1 MNEPAAVILAA
12 GQGVR
17 MKSRTAKVL
26 HPLLGTPVLHYVLDA
41 LAGADIRNITV
52 VVGHQADEVR
62 KSLAGRDVRFVL
74 QAERRGTADAL
85 RRCEGALSG
94 FAGDLLVLCGDVPLL
109 TTETIR
115 RFVEEHRGREAAVSV
130 LTACL
135 DNPGGYGRIVRDP
148 AGNFLRI
155 VEEADAAPAERH
167 IGEINSGLYVFRSP
181 AVFELLTLVTPD
193 NRKGEYYLTDTVALA
208 RAAGRTAIAVRV
220 EDPQEVFGINSR
232 ADLVAA
238 STVLRWRILQH
249 HLAEGVTVVDPST
262 TLIERDVVIGADTTV
277 EPFTVI
283 RAGVRI
289 GSGCHVGPFAH
300 LGPGARLD
308 DGAEIGNF
316 VEVKRSTIGARAK
329 AKHLAYLGD
338 AVVGA
343 GANIGA
349 GTITANYDGR
359 AKHPTRIGAN
369 ASTGANTVLV
379 APVDLGAG
387 AKTGAGAVVTR
398 DVPPG
403 AVVAGVPARPFSGKP
418 PRDA

>member
-1 MNEPAAVILAA
+1 MSETAAVILAA

-26 HPLLGTPVLHYVLDA
+26 HPLLGTPVLRYVLDA
-41 LAGADIRNITV
+41 VAGAGIRDVTV
-52 VVGHQADEVR
+52 VIGHQADDVR
-62 KSLAGRDVRFVL
+62 KSLAGRDLRFVV
-74 QAERRGTADAL
+74 QTERRGTADAL
-85 RRCEGALSG
+85 RRCEETLSG

-109 TTETIR
+109 TTDTIR
-115 RFVEEHRGREAAVSV
+115 RFMEEHRQRQAAVSV

-135 DNPGGYGRIVRDP
+135 DNPSGYGRIVRDA

-155 VEEADAAPAERH
+155 VEEADTTPPERH
-167 IGEINSGLYVFRSP
+167 IGEINSGIYVFRSP
-181 AVFELLTLVTPD
+181 GIFELLTLVTPD

-208 RAAGRTAIAVRV
+208 RAAGRTVTAFRI

-238 STVLRWRILQH
+238 STALRWRILQH
-249 HLAEGVTVVDPST
+249 HLSEGVTVVDPST
-262 TLIERDVVIGADTTV
+262 TLIEGDVVIGADTTV

-289 GSGCHVGPFAH
+289 GAGCHVGPFAH

-316 VEVKRSTIGARAK
+316 VEVKRSHVGAK
-329 AKHLAYLGD
+329 AKAKPLAYLGD
-338 AVVGA
+338 AVVGP

-379 APVDLGAG
+379 APVELGAG

-403 AVVAGVPARPFSGKP
+403 AVVVGIPARPFSGKP
-418 PRDA
+418 PREA